1 MDLAFLL
8 LALVGGQDAAGSATG
23 AGEARPSRLERRI
36 CRQMQLTGTRLRRVR
51 VCQTQAEWD
60 GATANW
66 QSDLRNFQ
74 DRQSVVSYGPGGRT
88 TCPSSVP
95 C

>member
-1 MDLAFLL
+1 MNLLFLI
-8 LALVGGQDAAGSATG
+8 LALADGQEAAAPTPAAAASTPP
-23 AGEARPSRLERRI
+23 RTERRI

-60 GATANW
+60 GTQANW

-74 DRQSVVSYGPGGRT
+74 DRQRVVSYGPGGRS
-88 TCPSSVP
+88 TCPASVP